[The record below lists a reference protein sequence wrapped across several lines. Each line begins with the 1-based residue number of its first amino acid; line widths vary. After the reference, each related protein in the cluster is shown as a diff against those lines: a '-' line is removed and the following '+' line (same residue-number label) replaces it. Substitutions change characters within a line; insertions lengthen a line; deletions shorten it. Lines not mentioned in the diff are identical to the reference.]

1 MALSCSDRGQHW
13 FTKFLR
19 GKPTGNLKYNDIV
32 TMFLSLHCSRI
43 VHMFRSMT
51 IRNISATRLLEIQL
65 FSVTEERMKQSIQR
79 NKQKTEGA
87 SRRQTDSRI
96 DAGSTVLLLLD
107 DLVSVTDFVKRE
119 LLIGGSHVVMWVW
132 RNVLKTVESIICPI
146 THSATV
152 EIHLFTPAKLVKL
165 LTPLKCKRRK
175 DMKRY
180 YKLLDLAKNIC
191 L

>member
-1 MALSCSDRGQHW
+1 
-13 FTKFLR
+13 
-19 GKPTGNLKYNDIV
+19 
-32 TMFLSLHCSRI
+32 
-43 VHMFRSMT
+43 MFRSMT
-51 IRNISATRLLEIQL
+51 IRDISATRLLEIQL

-87 SRRQTDSRI
+87 SRRQTEKTDSRI